1 MQCRYTSR
9 FASVGQGT
17 FRITH
22 AAAAMAGRHTHTAA
36 GAAMAST
43 HAAVG
48 TAAVTAGTHAA
59 TAMTGMH
66 MAAATAATKHARGG
80 VFEQAREGQGSALVR
95 FS

>member
-22 AAAAMAGRHTHTAA
+22 VAAAMAGRHTHATAGVAMAGTHAAAGTAA
-36 GAAMAST
+36 VMAST
-43 HAAVG
+43 HAA
-48 TAAVTAGTHAA
+48 TAT
-59 TAMTGMH
+59 TGMH

-80 VFEQAREGQGSALVR
+80 IFEQARKGQGSALVR

>member
-22 AAAAMAGRHTHTAA
+22 AATMAGKHTHAAA
-36 GAAMAST
+36 GAAMAGT
-43 HAAVG
+43 HVAAG
-48 TAAVTAGTHAA
+48 TAAVMASTHVA
-59 TAMTGMH
+59 TATTGMH
-66 MAAATAATKHARGG
+66 MAAATAASKHARGG